1 MADGSTRL
9 TFQALL
15 LVGFWPLWCTGY
27 RCNPE
32 INNTHSTR
40 HALRVCERRLA
51 RQCQGQNQVI
61 ESPGCGAEGPDMP
74 PPAVSLFGGTEPGEL
89 GCIGRSTQFARALWC
104 LARHANKAFELFT
117 GIGGGSSL
125 VLAHALARRPAPG
138 RFFTVDRDQGNAWHA
153 TQVLKTAKA
162 VATVVPLEHA
172 KGIPDSAAQSFG
184 TPGSWILQGDVFE
197 HPSLIEALCST
208 TDGMDLIML
217 DPPTDL
223 RNIWP
228 VLETACRPK
237 FLAIH
242 NANLPGH
249 AGWIPS
255 YLKSSHSTWY
265 EIMNGSHPS
274 IWEPGIRTWSL
285 MARCW

>member
-125 VLAHALARRPAPG
+125 VL
-138 RFFTVDRDQGNAWHA
+138 
-153 TQVLKTAKA
+153 A